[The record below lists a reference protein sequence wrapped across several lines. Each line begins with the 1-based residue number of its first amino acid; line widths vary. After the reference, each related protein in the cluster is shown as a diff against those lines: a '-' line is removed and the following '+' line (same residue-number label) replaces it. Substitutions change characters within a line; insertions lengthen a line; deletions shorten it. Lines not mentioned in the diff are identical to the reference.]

1 MTTGAH
7 VGAHQALEWG
17 VVDEVVRAGGDVVGA
32 AVTYCKAMMGKEPK
46 RVSYRPVPRV
56 HN

>member
-17 VVDEVVRAGGDVVGA
+17 VVDEVVPAGGDVAGA
-32 AVTYCKAMMGKEPK
+32 AVGYCKAMMGKEPK
-46 RVSYRPVPRV
+46 RVSYRPVPQV